1 LAHLPNAAHI
11 DWVLQSV
18 KQNPA
23 LWNAA
28 WNAALWNAAWDAA
41 WDAARDAARDAA
53 WDAARDAAWDVTRD
67 AAWNAARD
75 AAWYAAWYAARDVAR
90 ALIAWDHA
98 GPVLHM
104 SDEAFAGALA
114 LDPHMVL
121 LEPARHILKQE
132 KK

>member
-1 LAHLPNAAHI
+1 MRASSLPPSLAHLPNAAHI

-28 WNAALWNAAWDAA
+28 WGAAWDDAWDAARGAARSAAWDAA
-41 WDAARDAARDAA
+41 T
-53 WDAARDAAWDVTRD
+53 VL
-67 AAWNAARD
+67 
-75 AAWYAAWYAARDVAR
+75 V
-90 ALIAWDHA
+90 AWDHA

>member
-1 LAHLPNAAHI
+1 MAEWSHLPNAAHI

-18 KQNPA
+18 KADPGK
-23 LWNAA
+23 WGAA
-28 WNAALWNAAWDAA
+28 WVAAWV
-41 WDAARDAARDAA
+41 AARDAARG
-53 WDAARDAAWDVTRD
+53 
-67 AAWNAARD
+67 
-75 AAWYAAWYAARDVAR
+75 AAWYAAR

>member
-1 LAHLPNAAHI
+1 MRASSLPPSLAHLPNAAPI

-28 WNAALWNAAWDAA
+28 W
-41 WDAARDAARDAA
+41 DAARGAAWVAARGAVAA
-53 WDAARDAAWDVTRD
+53 LV
-67 AAWNAARD
+67 
-75 AAWYAAWYAARDVAR
+75 
-90 ALIAWDHA
+90 AWDHA

-114 LDPHMVL
+114 LDPHLVL
-121 LEPARHILKQE
+121 LVPARHILKQE

>member
-1 LAHLPNAAHI
+1 MSVFFLPPSLAHLPNAAHI

-18 KQNPA
+18 KADPGKWA
-23 LWNAA
+23 
-28 WNAALWNAAWDAA
+28 AA

-53 WDAARDAAWDVTRD
+53 WGA
-67 AAWNAARD
+67 
-75 AAWYAAWYAARDVAR
+75 AR

>member
-1 LAHLPNAAHI
+1 MAEWSHLPNAAHL
-11 DWVLQSV
+11 DWMLQSV

-23 LWNAA
+23 LWIAA
-28 WNAALWNAAWDAA
+28 RDAAGSAARDDAWDAA
-41 WDAARDAARDAA
+41 WSAARDDARDAA
-53 WDAARDAAWDVTRD
+53 WVVMAALT
-67 AAWNAARD
+67 
-75 AAWYAAWYAARDVAR
+75 
-90 ALIAWDHA
+90 AWDHA

>member
-1 LAHLPNAAHI
+1 M
-11 DWVLQSV
+11 
-18 KQNPA
+18 
-23 LWNAA
+23 
-28 WNAALWNAAWDAA
+28 AAL
-41 WDAARDAARDAA
+41 
-53 WDAARDAAWDVTRD
+53 T
-67 AAWNAARD
+67 
-75 AAWYAAWYAARDVAR
+75 
-90 ALIAWDHA
+90 AWDHA